1 MRRRF
6 GTPRMKGMGEMTS
19 EAPQEVTVRRLGV
32 DAAEMAVFEFQG
44 QLRDLL
50 VSSLQQGYLTTGS
63 YVPGARAVSPQGAMS
78 IGVAAAAATA
88 TGLSAAFSSTLFMAT
103 ANPATL
109 MTLGNGVGSAV
120 MGAGGIVG
128 QAPFIAV
135 ASSLPVVA
143 PVLAMQALSTAVMMQ
158 EFKKVDRKLDTIKH
172 TLDQA
177 VARIEATHAGEL
189 LSASRIV
196 DDVYRQYGLDGAF
209 SNDMLIR
216 LALAE
221 RDVRSLAVRFRQ
233 LVESREATNF
243 EDLREVQQA
252 NYDAHSAMLG
262 SFLELRIAY
271 LRVCVD
277 MQENPRSVASSAEL
291 LKASIDD
298 GVEFWESLLER
309 SRKLKDGI
317 RGMETKLQDM
327 NWAQRNFPGF
337 LGGEGASAEKR
348 LANLTSAYT
357 ATMESELEIMRE
369 FHALIESAKST
380 RASLGS
386 PNVATSSGT
395 PTLVYWRDESGDHSF
410 VTEKQLVT

>member
-1 MRRRF
+1 
-6 GTPRMKGMGEMTS
+6 MTGQV
-19 EAPQEVTVRRLGV
+19 PQEVTVRRLGIE
-32 DAAEMAVFEFQG
+32 ATEMAVFEFQG
-44 QLRDLL
+44 ELRNLL
-50 VSSLQQGYLTTGS
+50 VTSLQQGYLATGS
-63 YVPGARAVSPQGAMS
+63 YAPGARAVSPQGAMS
-78 IGVAAAAATA
+78 IGVAGAAAAA

-109 MTLGNGVGSAV
+109 MTIGNGVGSAV
-120 MGAGGIVG
+120 MGAGGIVAH
-128 QAPFIAV
+128 APFIAV
-135 ASSLPVVA
+135 ASSLPVAA
-143 PVLAMQALSTAVMMQ
+143 PILAVQALSTAVIMQ

-172 TLDQA
+172 TLDEA
-177 VARIEATHAGEL
+177 VARIEATHAGEF

-221 RDVRSLAVRFRQ
+221 RDVKALAARFQQ
-233 LVESREATNF
+233 LVDSREATNF

-262 SFLELRIAY
+262 SFVELRIAY

-277 MQENPRSVASSAEL
+277 MQENPKSVASSTEL

-298 GVEFWESLLER
+298 RLEFWERLLER

-317 RGMETKLQDM
+317 RGIETKLQDM
-327 NWAQRNFPGF
+327 NWAQRNFPAF
-337 LGGEGASAEKR
+337 LGGEGASAERK
-348 LANLTSAYT
+348 LANLNAAYT
-357 ATMESELEIMRE
+357 STMESELEIMRE
-369 FHALIESAKST
+369 FHALIESAKTT
-380 RASLGS
+380 RAALD
-386 PNVATSSGT
+386 SSTTTADGES

-410 VTEKQLVT
+410 VTSNQLLA

>member
-1 MRRRF
+1 
-6 GTPRMKGMGEMTS
+6 MTGQV
-19 EAPQEVTVRRLGV
+19 PQEVTVRRLGIE
-32 DAAEMAVFEFQG
+32 ATEMAVFEFQG
-44 QLRDLL
+44 ELRNLL
-50 VSSLQQGYLTTGS
+50 VTSLQQGYLATGS
-63 YVPGARAVSPQGAMS
+63 YAPGARAVSPQGAMS
-78 IGVAAAAATA
+78 IGVAGAAAAA

-109 MTLGNGVGSAV
+109 MTIGNGVGSAV
-120 MGAGGIVG
+120 MGAGGIVAH
-128 QAPFIAV
+128 APFIAV

-143 PVLAMQALSTAVMMQ
+143 PILAVQALSTAVIMQ

-172 TLDQA
+172 TLDEA

-221 RDVRSLAVRFRQ
+221 RDVKALAARFQQ
-233 LVESREATNF
+233 LVDSREATNF

-262 SFLELRIAY
+262 SFVELRIAY

-277 MQENPRSVASSAEL
+277 MQENPKSVASSTEL

-298 GVEFWESLLER
+298 RLEFWERLLER

-317 RGMETKLQDM
+317 RGIETKLQDM
-327 NWAQRNFPGF
+327 NWAQRNFPAF
-337 LGGEGASAEKR
+337 LGGEGASAERK
-348 LANLTSAYT
+348 LANLNAAYT
-357 ATMESELEIMRE
+357 STMESELEIMRE
-369 FHALIESAKST
+369 FHALIESAKTT
-380 RASLGS
+380 RAALD
-386 PNVATSSGT
+386 SSTTTADGES

-410 VTEKQLVT
+410 VTSKQLLA

>member
-1 MRRRF
+1 
-6 GTPRMKGMGEMTS
+6 
-19 EAPQEVTVRRLGV
+19 
-32 DAAEMAVFEFQG
+32 MAVFEFQG
-44 QLRDLL
+44 ELRNLL
-50 VSSLQQGYLTTGS
+50 VTSLQQGYLATGS
-63 YVPGARAVSPQGAMS
+63 YAPGARAVSPQGAMS
-78 IGVAAAAATA
+78 IGVAGAAAAA

-109 MTLGNGVGSAV
+109 MTIGNGVGSAV
-120 MGAGGIVG
+120 MGAGGIVAH
-128 QAPFIAV
+128 APFIAV
-135 ASSLPVVA
+135 ASSLPVAA
-143 PVLAMQALSTAVMMQ
+143 PILAVQALSTAVIMQ

-172 TLDQA
+172 TLDEA
-177 VARIEATHAGEL
+177 VARIEATHAGEF

-221 RDVRSLAVRFRQ
+221 RDVKALAARFQQ
-233 LVESREATNF
+233 LVDSREATNF

-262 SFLELRIAY
+262 SFVELRIAY

-277 MQENPRSVASSAEL
+277 MQENPKSVASSTEL

-298 GVEFWESLLER
+298 RLEFWERLLER

-317 RGMETKLQDM
+317 RGIETKLQDM
-327 NWAQRNFPGF
+327 NWAQRNFPAF
-337 LGGEGASAEKR
+337 LGGEGASAERK
-348 LANLTSAYT
+348 LANLNAAYT
-357 ATMESELEIMRE
+357 STMESELEIMRE
-369 FHALIESAKST
+369 FHALIESAKTT
-380 RASLGS
+380 RAALD
-386 PNVATSSGT
+386 SSTTTADGES

-410 VTEKQLVT
+410 VTSNQLLA